1 MKRERKT
8 YEYQCDVCFTVDLA
22 SGEELPRGWVATRA
36 EIRNETTRRSCTYD
50 AHLCPECAK
59 SKA

>member
-8 YEYQCDVCFTVDLA
+8 YEYRCDACFAVDLA

-36 EIRNETTRRSCTYD
+36 EVRNESSGRSCAYD
-50 AHLCPECAK
+50 AHLCPECAI
-59 SKA
+59 AIA